1 MDYFPYFAFFFLHF
15 STFKVSTRTKNG
27 QIVDYSTITNV
38 LSTTQ
43 NKAVPHKK
51 SEQPLVT

>member
-1 MDYFPYFAFFFLHF
+1 MDYFPYFVFFFLHF